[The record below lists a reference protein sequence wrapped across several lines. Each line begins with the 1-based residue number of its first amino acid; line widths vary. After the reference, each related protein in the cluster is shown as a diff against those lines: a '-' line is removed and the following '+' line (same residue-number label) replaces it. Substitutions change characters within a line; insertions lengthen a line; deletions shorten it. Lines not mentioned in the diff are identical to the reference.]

1 LPWAFLSNALRM
13 TAPGAPTDGH
23 RDVRCA
29 LMLAAIRSEAA
40 TMLKRFGLPTLLGAV
55 VLLAGLPAAA
65 AEPPANPL
73 IDAAGFQQIV
83 ADLGATQE
91 TRRLDE
97 AGFLA
102 AMREPGVVLLDARS
116 ADRYAE
122 LHIDGA
128 VNLPFT
134 DFTAASLAA
143 ILPRPD
149 TRVLIYCNN
158 NFTGSPRAFAS
169 KAPAA
174 SLNLSTWAALAAYGY
189 DNVWELGPLVSVD
202 DTRLPLVGSLH
213 AATAGR

>member
-1 LPWAFLSNALRM
+1 
-13 TAPGAPTDGH
+13 
-23 RDVRCA
+23 
-29 LMLAAIRSEAA
+29 
-40 TMLKRFGLPTLLGAV
+40 MLKRFGLPTLLGAV

-134 DFTAASLAA
+134 DFTAETLAA
-143 ILPRPD
+143 ILPTPD

>member
-1 LPWAFLSNALRM
+1 M

-134 DFTAASLAA
+134 DFTAETLAA
-143 ILPRPD
+143 ILPTPD

>member
-1 LPWAFLSNALRM
+1 
-13 TAPGAPTDGH
+13 
-23 RDVRCA
+23 
-29 LMLAAIRSEAA
+29 
-40 TMLKRFGLPTLLGAV
+40 MLKRFGLPTLPGAV

-65 AEPPANPL
+65 AAPPANPL